1 MIKRILKIIFL
12 FMILI
17 ISINIMG
24 IKVEASSISG
34 NYEYEFIN
42 NGTEVKIT
50 KYMGDE
56 EYLYLPNTIAGK
68 KVTMIGSYA
77 FEGNNTIKEVKFNS
91 NLTRIDMGAFNNC
104 SSLERLEIPSTIK
117 TIDSGQFG
125 SQYTFGDC
133 ENLKTVVIGNG
144 LTYIPQNMFRN
155 NVSLESVTIGNG
167 VKTIGDSAFYGC
179 TKLKTIKFGIGVKS
193 IGDYAFY
200 YCENLT
206 SIVFPNNL
214 QGIGDFAFNNC
225 SGLRNVSF
233 NGNLETIGRGAFNS
247 CSSIEK
253 IVIPD
258 SVKTIDSGQFSN
270 QYTFGDCENLKT
282 VVIGNGLTY
291 IPQNTFRNNVSL
303 ESVTIGNGVKTIGDY
318 AFYGCAK
325 LKKVYFLGNAPAI
338 NTSSFYNVNPSIVF
352 YYKAGAIGFNDL
364 NYNTQK
370 FDSSNTHKTVTFNPN
385 GGSGGDIK
393 LFTLSGITVSM
404 PKEPTRT
411 GYTFAGWYLNS
422 SGTGSAWDFNNNI
435 VENNITLYAKWSLN
449 KYTLKFDATGGI
461 CQTISKT
468 VTYNSLIGNLPIP
481 EKQGY
486 TFIGWYPGVDGS
498 GSMYTE
504 STKMPA
510 RNMTLY
516 AKWEKGIAAPS
527 NLKAE
532 KITAT
537 SIKVSWSSVSGATK
551 YEVYR
556 STKYDTGYIK
566 LGETTSTSYT
576 SNNLTLGKTYYYKIK
591 VAGGN
596 TYSKIVNC
604 PLPLSKPSYLGIE
617 KPTPNSI
624 KVSWRKVGNTIK
636 YEIYRSTKYD
646 TGYVKI
652 GETTST
658 SYTSNNLA
666 QGKTYYYKIKAI
678 GSSVAAS
685 SEYSSIV
692 KATLLLDKPTITVYS
707 PESGAI
713 KVSWSIVSGATKYE
727 VYRSTKYDTGYVKVG
742 ETTGTSY
749 TSKGLIIGNTYYYKI
764 KAIASDTA
772 ANSTY
777 SSISSCT
784 LSQSNNTVTNL
795 KVEKSTS
802 TSIKASWSSVS
813 GATKY
818 EVYRSTK
825 YDTGYVKVGET
836 TNTSYTSNNLTPG
849 KTYYYKIKV
858 AGGNTYSKIVNCPLP
873 LSKPSYLGIE
883 KPTPNSIKVSWRE
896 VENTIKYE
904 IYRSTKYDTGYVKI
918 GETTST
924 SYTSNNLAQGKTYY
938 YKIKAIGSSVA
949 ASSEYSSIVKATLPL
964 NEPIN
969 IRIENL
975 VSGSIKVSW
984 SPVADAEKYEVYR
997 STTQNGQYSKVGE
1010 TTNTNYTS
1018 KGLTIEKRYYYKVKA
1033 IASESIANSKY
1044 SGIVSIYLR

>member
-1 MIKRILKIIFL
+1 
-12 FMILI
+12 
-17 ISINIMG
+17 
-24 IKVEASSISG
+24 
-34 NYEYEFIN
+34 
-42 NGTEVKIT
+42 
-50 KYMGDE
+50 
-56 EYLYLPNTIAGK
+56 
-68 KVTMIGSYA
+68 
-77 FEGNNTIKEVKFNS
+77 
-91 NLTRIDMGAFNNC
+91 
-104 SSLERLEIPSTIK
+104 
-117 TIDSGQFG
+117 
-125 SQYTFGDC
+125 
-133 ENLKTVVIGNG
+133 
-144 LTYIPQNMFRN
+144 MFRN
-155 NVSLESVTIGNG
+155 NVSLERVTIGNS

-225 SGLRNVSF
+225 SGLRNISF

-258 SVKTIDSGQFSN
+258 SVKTIDSGQFGS

-556 STKYDTGYIK
+556 STKYDTGYVKVGETTGTSYTSKGLIIGNTYYYKIKAIASDTAANSTYSSISSCTLSQSNNTVTNLKVEKSTSTSIKASWSSVSGATKYEVYRSTKYDTGYIK

-825 YDTGYVKVGET
+825 YDTGYIKLGET
-836 TNTSYTSNNLTPG
+836 TSTSYTSNNLTLG

-883 KPTPNSIKVSWRE
+883 KPTPNSIKVSWRK
-896 VENTIKYE
+896 VGNTIKYE

>member
-1 MIKRILKIIFL
+1 
-12 FMILI
+12 
-17 ISINIMG
+17 
-24 IKVEASSISG
+24 
-34 NYEYEFIN
+34 
-42 NGTEVKIT
+42 
-50 KYMGDE
+50 
-56 EYLYLPNTIAGK
+56 
-68 KVTMIGSYA
+68 
-77 FEGNNTIKEVKFNS
+77 
-91 NLTRIDMGAFNNC
+91 
-104 SSLERLEIPSTIK
+104 
-117 TIDSGQFG
+117 
-125 SQYTFGDC
+125 
-133 ENLKTVVIGNG
+133 
-144 LTYIPQNMFRN
+144 MFRN
-155 NVSLESVTIGNG
+155 NVSLESVTIGNS

-225 SGLRNVSF
+225 SGLRNISF

-258 SVKTIDSGQFSN
+258 SVKTIDSGQFGS

-556 STKYDTGYIK
+556 STKYDTGY
-566 LGETTSTSYT
+566 
-576 SNNLTLGKTYYYKIK
+576 
-591 VAGGN
+591 
-596 TYSKIVNC
+596 
-604 PLPLSKPSYLGIE
+604 
-617 KPTPNSI
+617 
-624 KVSWRKVGNTIK
+624 
-636 YEIYRSTKYD
+636 
-646 TGYVKI
+646 
-652 GETTST
+652 
-658 SYTSNNLA
+658 
-666 QGKTYYYKIKAI
+666 
-678 GSSVAAS
+678 
-685 SEYSSIV
+685 
-692 KATLLLDKPTITVYS
+692 
-707 PESGAI
+707 
-713 KVSWSIVSGATKYE
+713 
-727 VYRSTKYDTGYVKVG
+727 VKVG

-883 KPTPNSIKVSWRE
+883 KPTPNSIKVSWRK
-896 VENTIKYE
+896 VGNTIKYE

-1010 TTNTNYTS
+1010 TTNTYYTS